1 MDLHSS
7 QHSFLL
13 LAMAYIMQAEKLIM
27 LSACCMQSLYII
39 LHGYLKLLELEET
52 LLHHTSMST
61 VLISYMA
68 DPILTG
74 EIKCYKTTFSST
86 SGLH

>member
-1 MDLHSS
+1 MDLLSS
-7 QHSFLL
+7 QHVFLL

-39 LHGYLKLLELEET
+39 LWGYLKLLELEES
-52 LLHHTSMST
+52 LLHHISVST
-61 VLISYMA
+61 VFISYIA
-68 DPILTG
+68 DAILTG

-86 SGLH
+86 LG